1 MERKKE
7 MDTSRRPL
15 IVGNWK
21 MNKLNREAVDLAHQV
36 AAGAIGLKVD
46 LIVCPPSPYLKVVAD
61 VLLTSDVKVAG
72 QDCHYLQNGAHTG
85 DVSAAMLTDVGCSYV
100 IVGHSERRNDHGENE
115 ATVKN
120 KAVAAW
126 NAGLSAIICVGET
139 QAERDRGQ
147 TLARLSAQLESSV
160 PKLANANNTVIAY
173 EPIWAIGSG
182 HTPTHENVQQ
192 VHNHIRMYLSIMF
205 NFDIAEKMRVLYGGS
220 VKPENAHELLT
231 LTDVDGVLVGGAS
244 LDADC
249 FLKIAQQASGTMV

>member
-1 MERKKE
+1 
-7 MDTSRRPL
+7 
-15 IVGNWK
+15 
-21 MNKLNREAVDLAHQV
+21 MNKLYREAFDLAHQV
-36 AAGAIGLKVD
+36 AAGAIGLNVD
-46 LIVCPPSPYLKVVAD
+46 LVVCPPSPYLKVVAD
-61 VLLTSDVKVAG
+61 ILLKSDVKVGG
-72 QDCHYLQNGAHTG
+72 QDCHDLQNGAHTG
-85 DVSAAMLTDVGCSYV
+85 DISAAMLTDVGCSYV
-100 IVGHSERRNDHGENE
+100 IVGHSERRIDHGEND

-126 NAGLSAIICVGET
+126 NAGLTAIICVGET

-160 PKLANANNTVIAY
+160 PKLADTTNTVIAY

-182 HTPTHENVQQ
+182 NTPTQENVQQ
-192 VHNHIRMYLSIMF
+192 VHSHIRTYLSIML

-220 VKPENAHELLT
+220 VKPENAQELLT
-231 LTDVDGVLVGGAS
+231 LTGVDGVLIGGAS